1 MNNIKNKYNK
11 ICENKIKEVF
21 VKSLFNSELSN
32 EDLKILTVIERMKT
46 YLKDYDLVEGTYFFK
61 VFIEAFLTTKKR
73 KKTLQANA
81 FTLGL
86 IEVYTKSSQPITTVA
101 GVAAALG
108 ITGNMELVPVSGCA
122 ENGSNHTVL
131 CTEAWVR
138 ANRK

>member
-46 YLKDYDLVEGTYFFK
+46 YLKDYDLVEGTYYFK

-73 KKTLQANA
+73 KKTLQAIA
-81 FTLGL
+81 TEIGYDKRSV
-86 IEVYTKSSQPITTVA
+86 I
-101 GVAAALG
+101 
-108 ITGNMELVPVSGCA
+108 
-122 ENGSNHTVL
+122 NHKNKIINIFI
-131 CTEAWVR
+131 CFFKNYAQ
-138 ANRK
+138 K